1 MRSSSDAGFR
11 EFPMAASMHMLL
23 SRIFRLPLLE
33 PVVRSEGRQ
42 PCRFEKS
49 GL

>member
-1 MRSSSDAGFR
+1 MLDSVSSLYSYFDAY
-11 EFPMAASMHMLL
+11 AAFAYISA
-23 SRIFRLPLLE
+23 SALE